1 MMRSLVTQVLCFVLG
16 TFLLAGC
23 GKGIVGDGD
32 ENLPPETYTIVKDIQ
47 RTGDGRFV
55 SQIHV
60 QWWGDDPDGVVSGFE
75 LSSNKE
81 DWTFTTRQDSVF
93 LVQLPEGADT
103 FDFDFYVR
111 AIDRQGEP
119 DPTPAY
125 LVYPVKNSAP
135 EVAFDIPVGT
145 PTNPGRWPDKTFP
158 ILQLQWLL
166 SDPDG
171 EANIDYLEFFI
182 NDTTGKGI
190 EISKD
195 FRSLTLEALDP
206 EADVSDCRVLL
217 GSVLEPHEE
226 TIGSMQLNAQNTFYI
241 RATDKVGAKS
251 WFVASKPIFIK
262 KKVSDVL
269 LVNAYSNGLDDREN
283 FYIENLIA
291 AGINSFDTIRVN
303 EVDGEFYT
311 QLAVDNVTQSKIFA
325 LFDVLVWFGED
336 APYTLT
342 LAQRTTGD
350 FLDKGGRM
358 FASVF
363 FSAGIDPLSNYL
375 EFTPIDSLVNP
386 GGGVFFMDKGA
397 AAKPSEDGWPELSST
412 RILTSTRPF
421 YPTFDVKPLYEAEL
435 KTASG
440 EWTGPSVIMAKKEV
454 AGKAQFIISSVE
466 LYRLSGNENMDV
478 LFNKIFKE
486 ELGLE

>member
-1 MMRSLVTQVLCFVLG
+1 MRRPLIIRMLCFL
-16 TFLLAGC
+16 TPALLLAGC
-23 GKGIVGDGD
+23 GEGILGD
-32 ENLPPETYTIVKDIQ
+32 EEENLAPETYTIVKNIQ
-47 RTGDGRFV
+47 RVGEGRFV
-55 SQIHV
+55 SQIDV
-60 QWWGDDPDGVVSGFE
+60 QWWGDDPDGVVKGFE
-75 LSSNKE
+75 LSSDQVN
-81 DWTFTTRQDSVF
+81 WTYTTRQDSTF

-111 AIDRQGEP
+111 AIDKFDKP

-125 LVYPVKNSAP
+125 LVYPVKNSRP

-171 EANIDYLEFFI
+171 DANIDYLEFYI
-182 NDTTGKGI
+182 NDTMGTGI
-190 EISKD
+190 QVSKD
-195 FRSLTLEALDP
+195 YRSLTIEALDP
-206 EADVSDCRVLL
+206 EADQSDCRVLL

-226 TIGSMQLNAQNTFYI
+226 TIGTLDLNAQNVFYI

-251 WFVASKPIFIK
+251 NFVASKPIFIK

-269 LVNAYSNGLDDREN
+269 LVNAYESSLDDREK
-283 FYIENLIA
+283 FYIDNLLA
-291 AGINSFDTIRVN
+291 AGITSFDTIRVN
-303 EVDGEFYT
+303 EVNGEFYT
-311 QLAVDNVTQSKIFA
+311 QLAVDNVTQSRIFA
-325 LFDVLVWFGED
+325 MFDVLIWFGED

-363 FSAGIDPLSNYL
+363 FNAGIDPLSNYL
-375 EFTPIDSLVNP
+375 EFTPIDSLVAP
-386 GGGVFFMDKGA
+386 DKGVFFMDNGA
-397 AAKPSEDGWPELSST
+397 AAKPSQDGWPELRST

-421 YPTFDVKPLYEAEL
+421 QPTFDTKPLYEADL
-435 KTASG
+435 TTVSG
-440 EWTGPSVIMAKKEV
+440 AWEGPSVIMAKREV
-454 AGKAQFIISSVE
+454 AGETQFIISSIE
-466 LYRLSGNENMDV
+466 LYRLDGNNNMKE
-478 LFNKIFKE
+478 LFEKVFKE
-486 ELGLE
+486 ELGL

>member
-1 MMRSLVTQVLCFVLG
+1 MRRSFVTQFLCFAASVL
-16 TFLLAGC
+16 LLAGC
-23 GKGIVGDGD
+23 GKGILGDED
-32 ENLPPETYTIVKDIQ
+32 ENLPPETYTIVKSIQ
-47 RTGDGRFV
+47 RAGDGRFV
-55 SQIHV
+55 SQIEV

-75 LSSNKE
+75 LSSDQVN
-81 DWTFTTRQDSVF
+81 WTYTTRQDSTF

-111 AIDRQGEP
+111 AIDKSGKT

-145 PTNPGRWPDKTFP
+145 PTNPGRWPDKTFS

-171 EANIDYLEFFI
+171 ESNIDYLEFYI
-182 NDTTGKGI
+182 NDTTGTGI
-190 EISKD
+190 QISKD
-195 FRSLTLEALDP
+195 YRSLTIEAIDP
-206 EADVSDCRVLL
+206 EADQSDCRVLL
-217 GSVLEPHEE
+217 GAVLEPHEE
-226 TIGSMQLNAQNTFYI
+226 TIGTLALNAHNRFYI
-241 RATDKVGAKS
+241 RATDRVGAKS
-251 WFVASKPIFIK
+251 NFVASKPIFVK
-262 KKVSDVL
+262 KKVSNVL
-269 LVNAYSNGLDDREN
+269 LVNAYKSSLESREQ
-283 FYIENLIA
+283 FYTENLLA
-291 AGINSFDTIRVN
+291 AGITSFDTIRVN
-303 EVDGEFYT
+303 EVNGEFYT
-311 QLAVDNVTQSKIFA
+311 QLSVDNVTQSRIFA
-325 LFDVLVWFGED
+325 MFDVLVWFGED

-350 FLDKGGRM
+350 FLDNGGRM

-386 GGGVFFMDKGA
+386 GGGVFFMDNGA
-397 AAKPSEDGWPELSST
+397 AATASQDGWPELSST

-421 YPTFDVKPLYEAEL
+421 YPAFDVKPLYSAAL

-440 EWTGPSVIMAKKEV
+440 DWQGPSVIMAKKEV
-454 AGKAQFIISSVE
+454 AGQTQFIISSVE
-466 LYRLSGNENMDV
+466 LYRLGGNNNMDE
-478 LFNKIFKE
+478 LFEKVFKE
-486 ELGLE
+486 ELGLQ